1 MFPMQEVRM
10 VYNYGWSSTYAGAVL
25 ESDQRKLS
33 KRILQAELAILQ
45 RTREP
50 GLATK
55 EWRAIEIAMDVLRDM
70 RLRSHH
76 PLHEHR
82 RRNRGGRR
90 HTAEAVPP
98 EF

>member
-1 MFPMQEVRM
+1 MQEIRM
-10 VYNYGWSSTYAGAVL
+10 VYNYNWSSTYAVAVL

-33 KRILQAELAILQ
+33 ERLLEAELAILQ

-50 GLATK
+50 GLARR

-70 RLRSHH
+70 RLRGHD

-82 RRNRGGRR
+82 R
-90 HTAEAVPP
+90 
-98 EF
+98 

>member
-1 MFPMQEVRM
+1 MQEIRM
-10 VYNYGWSSTYAGAVL
+10 AYNYNWSSTYAVAVL

-33 KRILQAELAILQ
+33 ERLLEAELAILQ

-50 GLATK
+50 GLARL

-70 RLRSHH
+70 RLRGHD

-82 RRNRGGRR
+82 R
-90 HTAEAVPP
+90 
-98 EF
+98 